1 MLLLRSE
8 TRAAITN
15 LLSLG
20 APESNFKIPSPLNY
34 FLLCVFHN
42 EKSLLWIQLSI
53 FGHCNQH
60 ETLNAI

>member
-8 TRAAITN
+8 IRATITN
-15 LLSLG
+15 LLSLD
-20 APESNFKIPSPLNY
+20 ALESNFKIPSPLNY
-34 FLLCVFHN
+34 LPLYGFHN

-53 FGHCNQH
+53 SGHCSQH

>member
-15 LLSLG
+15 LLSLN
-20 APESNFKIPSPLNY
+20 APETNFKIPFPLNY
-34 FLLCVFHN
+34 LLLYGFHN
-42 EKSLLWIQLSI
+42 EKGLLWIQLSI